1 VTRVSAE
8 AGKFDPMHQFTVEPI
23 AKLFAA
29 GGNEVW
35 LTTSAVWMGAAAIIL
50 WLFMLGGMKRQLVPG
65 RWQMAVEGFTGF
77 VSSMMATNI
86 GPEGRKYTPYVFS
99 LFMFILFCNILLLR
113 RAHPGQRP
121 QRAAD
126 PGAPGAALQRA
137 PARRSGGRH
146 RGAGAGDRP

>member
-1 VTRVSAE
+1 
-8 AGKFDPMHQFTVEPI
+8 MHQFTVEPI

-77 VSSMMATNI
+77 VSSMMPTNI
-86 GPEGRKYTPYVFS
+86 RSEEHTSELQSLMRLSYAVFC
-99 LFMFILFCNILLLR
+99 LTKKQ
-113 RAHPGQRP
+113 P
-121 QRAAD
+121 
-126 PGAPGAALQRA
+126 
-137 PARRSGGRH
+137 
-146 RGAGAGDRP
+146 